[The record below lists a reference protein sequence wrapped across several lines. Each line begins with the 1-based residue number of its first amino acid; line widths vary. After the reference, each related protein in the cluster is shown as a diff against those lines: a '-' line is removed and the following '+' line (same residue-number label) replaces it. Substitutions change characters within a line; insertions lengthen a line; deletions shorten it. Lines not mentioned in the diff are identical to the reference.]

1 MTTNVGATDR
11 TTVRRLS
18 HKAVND
24 AATVHAILDAG
35 LVARV
40 AVVIDGQPYIIP
52 VGYARDGDRV
62 LIHGSTGSRLFRAL
76 ANGAPTCFEVT
87 LIDGI
92 VLARSALESSM
103 QYRGVIALG
112 VCTELK
118 GEEKTAALI
127 RITDHLLPGRTEEAR
142 KATKKET
149 AATCVL
155 ALDLSEASCKISD
168 AAPEDVPEDLVDPVY
183 SNIWAGVVPI
193 KEVFGEPIA
202 DELTVEKGIP
212 APDYLAT
219 WKR

>member
-24 AATVHAILDAG
+24 PATVHAILDAG

-40 AVVIDGQPYIIP
+40 AVVIDGQPFIIP
-52 VGYARDGDRV
+52 VGYARDGDRI

-76 ANGAPTCFEVT
+76 ADGVPTCIEVT

-103 QYRGVIALG
+103 QYRSVIALG

-118 GEEKTAALI
+118 GEEKYDALL
-127 RITDHLLPGRTEEAR
+127 RITDHLLPGRTDEAR
-142 KATKKET
+142 KSTKKEA

-155 ALDLSEASCKISD
+155 ALDLTEASCKVSD
-168 AAPEDVPEDLVDPVY
+168 SPPEDVPEDLVDPVY

-193 KEVFGEPIA
+193 TESFGTPVA
-202 DELTVEKGIP
+202 DELTVKKGIP
-212 APDYLAT
+212 APDYLST